1 MSSVLEHL
9 ASKQGGEVF
18 GWSTEG
24 RVAAGVGRGGR
35 EGGTACHSKDGKEII
50 VLGFP
55 PSSLSLSS
63 HPPAFLHPYSIS
75 AFGFR
80 SPIDRRVGGVRGIG
94 GGSLLMEIASCIAS
108 LIVR

>member
-35 EGGTACHSKDGKEII
+35 EGGGGTACHSKDGKEII

-55 PSSLSLSS
+55 PSFSLPP
-63 HPPAFLHPYSIS
+63 HPLAFLHPYSVS
-75 AFGFR
+75 VLGFDYPPTGE
-80 SPIDRRVGGVRGIG
+80 SRVGGDRRRKRG
-94 GGSLLMEIASCIAS
+94 
-108 LIVR
+108 